1 MDEELRELLGGWG
14 ADGSSQVPLLPAGS
28 LVLHCLCC

>member
-14 ADGSSQVPLLPAGS
+14 ADGSPLLPAGS